1 MYRAALAVFLL
12 PGALAAQAILQN
24 SIATTSGTLAGSILG
39 KHLSNTLEHVKK
51 ATDESAAADQATDEA
66 RRNERKRDE
75 WKRLTPGS
83 LRIAKKELKPAA
95 PVSQSLPEPLIGPSV
110 GSPSVTT
117 PRSWRSGSAGKPAMQ
132 VGSVSLD
139 DGTAG
144 RGAYLPPAEPIQPSA
159 SDLRAV
165 NQGTTRDDVI
175 DRLGSPVARVTIPEE
190 GRFVEVY
197 YYHSKGEPVGAV
209 RLSNGTVTEVQLNR

>member
-12 PGALAAQAILQN
+12 PGALAAQAILQH

-39 KHLSNTLEHVKK
+39 KHLSNTLEHVKN
-51 ATDESAAADQATDEA
+51 ATDEA
-66 RRNERKRDE
+66 ADQVGDEERRNERKRDE

-83 LRIAKKELKPAA
+83 LRTAKKELKPDA
-95 PVSQSLPEPLIGPSV
+95 PVSESLPALRIGPSV
-110 GSPSVTT
+110 GSPTLT
-117 PRSWRSGSAGKPAMQ
+117 MPRSWRSAKPAMQ
-132 VGSVSLD
+132 GGSVSLG

-144 RGAYLPPAEPIQPSA
+144 RGAYLAPAEPIQPNA

-175 DRLGSPVARVTIPEE
+175 DRLGSPAARVTIPEE

-197 YYHSKGEPVGAV
+197 YYHAKGEPVGAV

>member
-39 KHLSNTLEHVKK
+39 KQLSNTLEQVKK
-51 ATDESAAADQATDEA
+51 ATDEAADHAGDEE

-83 LRIAKKELKPAA
+83 LRTAKKELKPAG
-95 PVSQSLPEPLIGPSV
+95 PGSESLPALRIGPSV
-110 GSPSVTT
+110 GSPTMTT

-132 VGSVSLD
+132 VGSVSLG
-139 DGTAG
+139 DGSAG
-144 RGAYLPPAEPIQPSA
+144 RGADLSPAEPIQPSA